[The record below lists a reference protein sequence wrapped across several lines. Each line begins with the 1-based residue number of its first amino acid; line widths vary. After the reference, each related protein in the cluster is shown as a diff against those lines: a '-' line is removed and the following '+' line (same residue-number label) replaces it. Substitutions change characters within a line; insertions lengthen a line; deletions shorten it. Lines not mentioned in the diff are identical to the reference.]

1 MDKLIQEEDS
11 SHHGSY
17 IGEIFFEGRDSSNV
31 SSNRLSERKSHQ
43 IGIGILYQD
52 GLEAQETPVDLT
64 LNPDQHKTTD
74 PVVHEPGTGAVS
86 MREYRPCFVRFKKQ
100 GLTGKQSMAIRS
112 EGSKDVLLQNVINAV
127 RKRQHARSIFPA
139 KLNAQLEKLI
149 KKFEW

>member
-1 MDKLIQEEDS
+1 MDKLFQEEDS

-17 IGEIFFEGRDSSNV
+17 IGEIFFQGRDSSNA
-31 SSNRLSERKSHQ
+31 SATRLSERKSHQ
-43 IGIGILYQD
+43 VGLGIPHQD
-52 GLEAQETPVDLT
+52 GLEAQANSVDLT
-64 LNPDQHKTTD
+64 LSSDQRKTTD
-74 PVVHEPGTGAVS
+74 PVVHDSGTRAVS

-100 GLTGKQSMAIRS
+100 GLTGKKSMAIRS

-149 KKFEW
+149 KKF